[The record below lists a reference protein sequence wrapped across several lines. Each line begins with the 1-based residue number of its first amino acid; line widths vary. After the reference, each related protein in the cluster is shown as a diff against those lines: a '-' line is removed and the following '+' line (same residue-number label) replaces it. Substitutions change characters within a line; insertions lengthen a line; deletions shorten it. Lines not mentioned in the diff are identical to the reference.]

1 MNINDPPNAATR
13 LTICWPNV
21 KLSSCSIRT
30 SRLHADAE
38 IWGGWHSV
46 HKETESHIPCAGAVM
61 RVHGH
66 LSLYLPDN
74 PPRWISIVKA
84 YLINFWYDNKT
95 GSLFGSLYGIFLKRL
110 LYAQFQINDVWIR
123 GCLVLLYPDADIQH
137 FKARCRDSLSD
148 VRDALGEQRE
158 DPFPCSI
165 DVSLLLNNTFH
176 DFLPFYCWYG
186 TPSTT

>member
-1 MNINDPPNAATR
+1 MIRQMQQLDQPYVGRMLNSLHVLSEHPDYMQTLRYEADDILFTR
-13 LTICWPNV
+13 
-21 KLSSCSIRT
+21 RQ
-30 SRLHADAE
+30 
-38 IWGGWHSV
+38 
-46 HKETESHIPCAGAVM
+46 
-61 RVHGH
+61 RVIF
-66 LSLYLPDN
+66 LVQELLWEFMDISLYIYHTI